1 MKHKMVGI
9 DLGSSNLIIYTP
21 SKGIVFNEPN
31 YISVNLKTKKVVS
44 TGYLALKMQGKE
56 MENVQVFNPVNNGLI
71 SSISMESLLI
81 KTIIIEKNIKKSFK
95 NAKLIIS
102 SCSDLNEVN
111 ILSLKKLAKNL
122 DVESVEFF
130 PQSYLALLGC
140 DNGDISSRG
149 NLVVT
154 LGGGCSDI
162 CVTSGTKLL
171 ISKTSSFSGKKVDEA
186 ITRHLRKKHHLIIGE
201 KTSEY
206 IKMKIGSVEQFP
218 ENRLLEVSGR
228 DLVSSLPSSVVIST
242 VEIKQVI
249 ASCIKP
255 LIEDITDCLEITP
268 PEISSDIIESGI
280 IICGGM
286 SILGGM
292 REYLESNL
300 NIAIRVASDPTYSVI
315 NGIKNVVHQRLYES
329 KAKKKKK

>member
-1 MKHKMVGI
+1 MKQKIVGI

-21 SKGIVFNEPN
+21 SKGIIYNEPN
-31 YISVNLKTKKVVS
+31 YVSINTQNRKVVN

-56 MENVQVFNPVNNGLI
+56 PENVQVVNPVNNGLI
-71 SSISMESLLI
+71 SSISMETLLI
-81 KTIIIEKNIKKSFK
+81 KSILKEKNHKNLFK
-95 NAKLIIS
+95 RAKLIIS
-102 SCSDLNEVN
+102 TCSELNEVN
-111 ILSLKKLAKNL
+111 ILALKKLAKNL
-122 DVESVEFF
+122 DVDSLEFF
-130 PQSYLALLGC
+130 SQSYLALLGC
-140 DNGDISSRG
+140 DSGDISSRG
-149 NLVVT
+149 NLIVS

-162 CVTSGTKLL
+162 SITSGTKLL
-171 ISKTSSFSGKKVDEA
+171 ISRTCSFSGKKVDEA

-249 ASCIKP
+249 TSCIRP

-268 PEISSDIIESGI
+268 PEVASDIIESGI

-315 NGIKNVVHQRLYES
+315 NGIKNVVHQKLY
-329 KAKKKKK
+329 ANTPKKKK